1 MHDTVARH
9 GCPVILSK
17 IAMFIARVLGQQT
30 INLRNKIR
38 PKVTTI
44 LLLVI
49 KPTIAFL
56 NQLIKITSNS
66 LFYHLVGKH
75 SQTNGTGYSSMW
87 QGIYHLED
95 LIELGIMNL
104 IIKISFLRFSH
115 L

>member
-17 IAMFIARVLGQQT
+17 IAMSIARVLGQQT

-56 NQLIKITSNS
+56 N
-66 LFYHLVGKH
+66 
-75 SQTNGTGYSSMW
+75 
-87 QGIYHLED
+87 
-95 LIELGIMNL
+95 
-104 IIKISFLRFSH
+104 
-115 L
+115 